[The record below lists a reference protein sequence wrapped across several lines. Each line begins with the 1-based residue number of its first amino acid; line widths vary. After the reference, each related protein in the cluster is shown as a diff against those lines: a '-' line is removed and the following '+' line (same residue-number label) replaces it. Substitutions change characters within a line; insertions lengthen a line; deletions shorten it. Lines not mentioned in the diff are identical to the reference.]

1 MTLPTSASLKQ
12 VFDEFERIKESIR
25 IIKESEVAKGTGQ
38 YSSTKELFV
47 WPYEGYANEGSVI
60 KVPLNMLQSA
70 EKNLKKENIKKG
82 VSIFGEV
89 GTMSEVEEKLSPR
102 MYVCERDKAYRELD
116 ISTRT
121 VLNSVSIDS
130 NNSWDI
136 WCNSANG
143 KTTLIY
149 MYGDNI
155 YKYDDQLSNNT
166 YVADDTSR
174 HMDDSNIFSYVDSQK
189 KDRVFRVSGGNLL
202 EYNTSNYTVISS
214 KPTKLTTATAIT
226 YDNKFRMFAFINHN
240 ALAEINEHDNS
251 VIRSVNIDRVGDIA
265 VYANESNKL
274 IIAVF
279 KTNHTMQYFDAD
291 TLTIINTVKIN
302 SDYVSMSVGFSKELI
317 YKGEVFKLK

>member
-1 MTLPTSASLKQ
+1 MTLQSNVSIKE
-12 VFDEFERIKESIR
+12 VFDEFERIEKATR
-25 IIKESEVAKGTGQ
+25 IIGRPELARDTAQ
-38 YSSTKELFV
+38 FPTKELAV
-47 WPYEGYANEGSVI
+47 YPPKGYVNNQSEI
-60 KVPLNMLQSA
+60 KVPLNLLQKS
-70 EKNLKKENIKKG
+70 EPNLKKENIKKG

-89 GTMSEVEEKLSPR
+89 GTMSEVEEKLTPR

-116 ISTRT
+116 INTRT
-121 VLNSVSIDS
+121 VLNSVTIDS

-143 KTTLIY
+143 KTALIY
-149 MYGDNI
+149 TYGHNI

-174 HMDDSNIFSYVDSQK
+174 HMKDSNIFSYVDSQK
-189 KDRVFRVSGGNLL
+189 RDRVFRVSGGNLL
-202 EYNTSNYTVISS
+202 EYNTSNYTIISS
-214 KPTKLTTATAIT
+214 KPSKVDIITATT
-226 YDNKFRMFAFINHN
+226 HNDRFRMFAFINSSN
-240 ALAEINEHDNS
+240 LAEINEHDHS

-265 VYANESNKL
+265 VYSNESNKL
-274 IIAVF
+274 ILAVF
-279 KTNHTMQYFDAD
+279 KNNHTMQYFDAD

>member
-1 MTLPTSASLKQ
+1 MTLQSNASLRE
-12 VFDEFERIKESIR
+12 VFDKFERIKNNTR
-25 IIKESEVAKGTGQ
+25 IIGNPELAIKTAK
-38 YSSTKELFV
+38 YSNGDIAVYAQK
-47 WPYEGYANEGSVI
+47 GYFNNRSQLRVTSSQ
-60 KVPLNMLQSA
+60 LQSI
-70 EKNLKKENIKKG
+70 ETNLKVENIKEG
-82 VSIFGEV
+82 VNIFGV
-89 GTMSEVEEKLSPR
+89 AGTLPVATEKLTPR

-116 ISTRT
+116 INTRT
-121 VLNSVSIDS
+121 VLNSVTTDS

-302 SDYVSMSVGFSKELI
+302 SDYVSMAAGFSKELI